1 MSKPLKGLLVLALAG
16 AAANS
21 AMAADGQINFTG
33 KVIASACTST
43 GEATK
48 PAIEVDMGTVTA
60 DSISNEPGSASFTA
74 IKNIG
79 LTLECGDVGA
89 TAKKLHMYF
98 RPAEGSGLDANGT
111 LKVDGGGAAG
121 VAIALLDGDNKKID
135 LNNAGYYVSSD
146 LTKIDGSTPEK
157 HSTSLSLGAA
167 YVKTGGAITE
177 GAANATL
184 PFVLQYH

>member
-43 GEATK
+43 GETTK
-48 PAIEVDMGTVTA
+48 PAIAVDMGTVTV
-60 DSISNEPGSASFTA
+60 DSLTNEPNSASFVGV
-74 IKNIG
+74 KGVG
-79 LTLECGDVGA
+79 LTLECGDVG

-98 RPAEGSGLDANGT
+98 RPAEGTGLDANGT
-111 LKVDGGGAAG
+111 LKVAGGAAG

-157 HSTSLSLGAA
+157 HATNLSLGAA

-184 PFVLQYH
+184 PFVLEYH

>member
-1 MSKPLKGLLVLALAG
+1 MSKPLKGLLVLALAC

-48 PAIEVDMGTVTA
+48 PAIAVDMGTVTA

-89 TAKKLHMYF
+89 DAKKLRMYF
-98 RPAEGSGLDANGT
+98 RPAEGSGLGANGVLNVT
-111 LKVDGGGAAG
+111 GGATN
-121 VAIALLDGDNKKID
+121 VAIALLDNNNQKID
-135 LNNAGYYVSSD
+135 LSNAGYYVSAD
-146 LTKIDGSTPEK
+146 LTKIDGSSPEK
-157 HSTSLSLGAA
+157 HSTNLSLGAA

-177 GAANATL
+177 GEANATL
-184 PFVLQYH
+184 PFVLEYH